1 MVLVPKASR
10 EVVERALSHIPGVA
24 QRVERR
30 DSAVIDGFADE
41 ADVDAAAAG
50 EAMVAAWAVQQKR
63 PGFQSMQVRRG

>member
-30 DSAVIDGFADE
+30 DSAVIDGFAD
-41 ADVDAAAAG
+41 DVDASAAAG